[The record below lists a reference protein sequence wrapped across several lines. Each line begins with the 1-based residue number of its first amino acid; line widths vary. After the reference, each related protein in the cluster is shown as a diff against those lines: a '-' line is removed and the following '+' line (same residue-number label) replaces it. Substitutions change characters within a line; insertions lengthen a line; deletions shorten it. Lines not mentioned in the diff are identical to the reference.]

1 MTKRRLLALLYCLV
15 TVLVMR
21 AQEPGIRFE
30 ENKTWKE
37 LLQMAGEQNRLIFL
51 DCYTSWCGPCKA
63 MAKDVFPLPEV
74 GAFMNKHFINVKFDM
89 EKGEGVDL
97 YNKYK
102 PFIPGFP
109 TYLLIN
115 SKGQVIHQV
124 AGYNAAEKFLAKMQN
139 GLEERSWIAYSNK
152 YEEGRRDWP
161 FIQTYL
167 NLLEDAFQKATIKK
181 VTAEVLPL
189 LTLDAI
195 SNDSSAYRVFR
206 KYWTDAESPLLWS
219 LLSSPGI
226 YRKFRDP
233 ERDVN
238 EWGGRLFKKAVDNYT
253 SISVDSPAIY
263 DVAKAKL
270 LIDNLRKLYVSS
282 RENSITL
289 MLLSLAVIENDGPRF
304 VQLYQSAT
312 TFGLLRYDNTFI
324 SKAARHFAAKTN
336 DKALLQQYLSC
347 ITIDLNDRFI
357 APGDLRNYAFI
368 LDKIGEQGKAKEYYA
383 LADKKEAAFRKQ
395 FESAKQ

>member
-1 MTKRRLLALLYCLV
+1 MTKRKLLALVCCLI

-37 LLQMAGEQNRLIFL
+37 LLQMAGKQNKLIFL

-89 EKGEGVDL
+89 EKGEGIDL
-97 YNKYK
+97 YKQYK

-115 SKGQVIHQV
+115 SKGQVVHQV
-124 AGYNAAEKFLAKMQN
+124 AGYNAADKFLAKMQN

-161 FIQTYL
+161 FVQSYL
-167 NLLEDAFQKATIKK
+167 QLLEDAFQKATVKK

-189 LTLDAI
+189 LTLDVI
-195 SNDSSAYRVFR
+195 SNDSAAYRVFR

-219 LLSSPGI
+219 FLSNPGI

-238 EWGGRLFKKAVDNYT
+238 EWGGRLFKRAVDSYT
-253 SISVDSPAIY
+253 KNCVDSPALY

-270 LIDNLRKLYVSS
+270 LIENLRKLHVSG

-289 MLLSLAVIENDGPRF
+289 MLLSLAVMENDGPRF
-304 VQLYQSAT
+304 VQLYQSAAN
-312 TFGLLRYDNTFI
+312 FGLLRYDNAFI
-324 SKAARHFAAKTN
+324 GKAARHFAAQTN

-347 ITIDLNDRFI
+347 ISIDLNDRFI
-357 APGDLRNYAFI
+357 STDDLRNSAFI
-368 LDKIGEQGKAKEYYA
+368 LEKIGEQGKAKKYYA
-383 LADKKEAAFRKQ
+383 LANKKEEELKKQ
-395 FESAKQ
+395 LESFKQ